1 MPDDSAIDAL
11 LAAARQ
17 RLDRV
22 HPTDL
27 AREIDAGALVV
38 DTRPIEQRR
47 RDGELPGAIVVDRN
61 VLEWRL
67 DPSCPHHLPEV
78 TDVGRRIVLVCNEG
92 FSSSLAAATL
102 RDLGL
107 GRATDLI
114 GGFQAWSQVAG
125 RHVHSER
132 RIHLAADHTDATSD
146 ERWLASAFPFIR
158 EHLPAAP
165 ARVLELGCGPLGGF
179 VPQLRAHGF
188 DALGIDPQAPEGI
201 DFQQTEFENA
211 DMSRPADVLVA
222 CASLHHVADLAD
234 VVDRIASVLAPT
246 GALIVVE
253 WAWERFD
260 EETARW
266 CFARLGP
273 DDDNAEPGWL
283 RRHRDDW
290 AASGQP
296 WDSYLAAWAE
306 HERLHR
312 GEVIVRTLQARF
324 DTRLLENGPYFYAD
338 LARTTAEDEQAAIDA
353 ELIHPT
359 CIRFIG
365 KPKTSR
371 AVSVLR

>member
-1 MPDDSAIDAL
+1 MPDDSAIDGL
-11 LAAARQ
+11 LEAARQ

-78 TDVGRRIVLVCNEG
+78 TDVRRRIILVCNEG

-102 RDLGL
+102 HDLGL
-107 GRATDLI
+107 ECATDLI
-114 GGFQAWSQVAG
+114 GGFQAWSQLAG
-125 RHVHSER
+125 GTGQSER
-132 RIHLAADHTDATSD
+132 RTHQANHTHATAD
-146 ERWLASAFPFIR
+146 ERWLASTFPFIR

-165 ARVLELGCGPLGGF
+165 ARVLEIGCGPLGGF
-179 VPQLRAHGF
+179 VPELRAHGY

-201 DFQQTEFENA
+201 DFQQTEFEHA
-211 DMSRPADVLVA
+211 DISQPADVVVA
-222 CASLHHVADLAD
+222 CTSLHHMADLAD

-273 DDDNAEPGWL
+273 DDDSTEPGWL
-283 RRHRDDW
+283 RRHLDDW
-290 AASGQP
+290 SAAGQP
-296 WDSYLAAWAE
+296 WDSYLAMWAGQE
-306 HERLHR
+306 GLHR
-312 GEVIVRTLQARF
+312 GDSILQAVQARF
-324 DTRLLENGPYFYAD
+324 DTHALTRGPYFFAD
-338 LARTTAEDEQAAIDA
+338 LDGCTEAAEQDAIDT
-353 ELIHPT
+353 EHIQPT
-359 CIRFIG
+359 GIRYAG
-365 KPKTSR
+365 RPA
-371 AVSVLR
+371 AVKV

>member
-1 MPDDSAIDAL
+1 MPDDSAVDAL
-11 LAAARQ
+11 LEAARQ

-22 HPTDL
+22 HPRDL
-27 AREIDAGALVV
+27 AQEVDAGALVV

-67 DPSCPHHLPEV
+67 DPSCPHHTPEV
-78 TDVGRRIVLVCNEG
+78 TDVGRRIILVCNEG

-107 GRATDLI
+107 ERATDLI
-114 GGFQAWSQVAG
+114 GGFQAWSQVTEG
-125 RHVHSER
+125 PRRSER
-132 RIHLAADHTDATSD
+132 RTHQADHTDATAD
-146 ERWLASAFPFIR
+146 ERWLASTFPFVR
-158 EHLPAAP
+158 QHLPASP
-165 ARVLELGCGPLGGF
+165 ARVLEIGCGPLGGF
-179 VPQLRAHGF
+179 VPELRAHGY

-211 DMSRPADVLVA
+211 DISQPADVVVA

-234 VVDRIASVLAPT
+234 VVDRIASALAPP

-273 DDDNAEPGWL
+273 DDDSAEPGWL
-283 RRHRDDW
+283 RRHRNDW
-290 AASGQP
+290 AASGQS
-296 WDSYLAAWAE
+296 WDSYLAGWAE

-324 DTRLLENGPYFYAD
+324 DTRLLANGPYFYAD
-338 LARTTAEDEQAAIDA
+338 LARTTADDEQAAIEA
-353 ELIHPT
+353 EQIQAT
-359 CIRFIG
+359 CIRYVG
-365 KPKTSR
+365 QPR
-371 AVSVLR
+371 SVDAQR